1 MAKKRPLRLGI
12 VGCGGISHAHA
23 NAAQAISRVRFAA
36 CCDIRTDV
44 AAKWAEEYGC
54 ESVYADYE
62 EMIRKECLD
71 GVLLA
76 TWPNQHREQIE
87 RCLKAGARNILCEKS
102 LTLTGQEAM
111 EVWGLV
117 ADSGIFLM
125 EGFMYR
131 HHPAIHKLESRLASG
146 ELGPVD
152 YVHAAF
158 NAFDTETASATDVN
172 RNWRQ
177 RKECGGGIPYDFA
190 CYCVNACQHFAGAI
204 PVRVTCR
211 GGRSSRYD
219 TINRMYAIIEYAN
232 GCMGILES
240 SKRAGWNHEVQV
252 ACAHATLRLPVA
264 WSIVDE
270 IAISESRCEAWGH
283 LLTDTFTVRKADA
296 YQLQLEN
303 FAAVI
308 RGEVRPGIPLAQSI
322 VNVHTIEALVTSL
335 EQDRAVGVVIPE
347 VISHALMQEQ
357 ES

>member
-1 MAKKRPLRLGI
+1 M

-23 NAAQAISRVRFAA
+23 RAAQAIPNVSFTA
-36 CCDIRTDV
+36 CCDVRMDV
-44 AAKWAEEYGC
+44 ADEWAAAYGAS
-54 ESVYADYE
+54 SVYEDYA
-62 EMIRKECLD
+62 EMIGEENLD
-71 GVLLA
+71 GVYLA

-87 RCLKAGARNILCEKS
+87 RCIAAGARNILCEKS
-102 LTLTGQEAM
+102 LTLTGQESM
-111 EVWGLV
+111 EIWGLV
-117 ADSGIFLM
+117 QESGIFLM

-131 HHPAIHKLESRLASG
+131 HHPAIHKLESRIDSG
-146 ELGPVD
+146 EIGPVD
-152 YVHAAF
+152 YAHAVF
-158 NAFDTETASATDVN
+158 NAFDAETASPTDPN

-190 CYCVNACQHFAGAI
+190 CYCVNACQNLTGGI

-219 TINRMYAIIEYAN
+219 TINRVFAIVEYDN

-240 SKRAGWNHEVQV
+240 SKKAGWNHEVQV

-270 IAISESRCEAWGH
+270 IEISESRCEEWGH
-283 LLTDTFTVRKADA
+283 LLVDTYTVRKADA

-308 RGEVRPGIPLAQSI
+308 REEAEPGMPLAETV

-335 EQDRAVGVVIPE
+335 EEDRAVDVTIPQAIRKTVLE
-347 VISHALMQEQ
+347 DRAA
-357 ES
+357 